1 MTPEERNN
9 YIKAAIVAGVGAAGI
24 GALIRD
30 IKSKKSRK
38 KNMDFSSSS
47 NAIVIP
53 INKRVFL
60 DGLPTKAEHKQ
71 MFGDSS
77 EEQKPLL
84 EVTNPTDLASAKR
97 EILRGRKFDFFGK
110 KASTEEEK
118 KDVPAS
124 GEKEVKEVSE
134 EKIDGRIVL
143 RGQDGR
149 FVSQTDPVA
158 VQEVEKSAGFNPFQP
173 FVDPS
178 GFLKD
183 LKSGMLG
190 KPIAFTAGAIG
201 SIVLAS
207 KISDAINERRKER
220 AKKKLDRSREN
231 YVKILE
237 DDSEGSEKS
246 ASGGDSHDGSFGD
259 LSGKVIGASF
269 FVPMALTAL
278 VTNKI
283 IENRKAEKKRK
294 KEMSN
299 SYPEDPIILYQTYDG
314 KNTKIAA
321 DTALMAIMVKRAM
334 MEDAERAE
342 AELIKSAQFVPGG
355 GIGVD
360 VTKKRDSPYSDD
372 EINKAVDYAAKIL
385 GDKGNSGALLD
396 TIKRY
401 GAGESVDLGETFS
414 GMVPTVD
421 KIPLIGNV
429 FGDMPRN
436 FDEISKTPEFKQRL
450 AQNGGLTDT
459 IIDRF
464 DTDPEWKKYKQERIE
479 NGLADKIEGWGFQ
492 KGGILHNIIAWFMK
506 LFGAGNSDFNDSVRQ
521 SFSRLAGPEQGQGQE
536 GPAEQQ
542 NVQPEQNT
550 QNPSVAATETTPQT
564 ASPAAEAPKNPAN
577 TPAAAPAAQA
587 VPAAQATPAA
597 PAAPAATAAPA
608 TQAANKTFADFVN
621 GADAGFDPLG
631 VRKHPGVVPQIPA
644 PVQKPVGPR
653 RSVPGERV
661 PDENDFSWRYFQ
673 NLPKNMDNKQLNDIV
688 DLGKRQ
694 FEYNSGARGVTP
706 TTPVNRGSGEIP
718 VNTGLISR
726 ELGMGEA
733 YDENGQPVYDQ
744 YKEQPKP
751 GNKPVASPIITR

>member
-9 YIKAAIVAGVGAAGI
+9 YIKAAIVAGIGAAGI

-38 KNMDFSSSS
+38 KKMDFSASK

-53 INKRVFL
+53 VNKRVFL
-60 DGLPTKAEHKQ
+60 DGLPTKAEHRQ
-71 MFGDSS
+71 MFGDGS
-77 EEQKPLL
+77 EEHKPLL
-84 EVTNPTDLASAKR
+84 DVTNPEELASAKKD
-97 EILRGRKFDFFGK
+97 ILRGRKFDFFGK
-110 KASTEEEK
+110 TASKEDVK

-124 GEKEVKEVSE
+124 GEKDVKEVSE
-134 EKIDGRIVL
+134 EKIDGRVVL

-158 VQEVEKSAGFNPFQP
+158 VQEVEKSAWFNPFQP

-201 SIVLAS
+201 SIALAS

-220 AKKKLDRSREN
+220 AKRRLERSMDS
-231 YVKILE
+231 YVKMLE
-237 DDSEGSEKS
+237 EGEGGSEKS
-246 ASGGDSHDGSFGD
+246 ASGRDSHDGSFGD

-299 SYPEDPIILYQTYDG
+299 SYPAEPIILYQTYDG
-314 KNTKIAA
+314 NNMKIAA

-401 GAGESVDLGETFS
+401 EDNESVDLGKTFS

-459 IIDRF
+459 IISRF
-464 DTDPEWKKYKQERIE
+464 DTDPEWKKFKQERIE
-479 NGLADKIEGWGFQ
+479 KGISDKIEKDWGFE
-492 KGGILHNIIAWFMK
+492 KGGIMHKIIAWFMK

-521 SFSRLAGPEQGQGQE
+521 RFAQLAGSEQEQGKE
-536 GPAEQQ
+536 EPTEQQ
-542 NVQPEQNT
+542 NVQSEQNA
-550 QNPSVAATETTPQT
+550 QDPSGVAPDATAQPG
-564 ASPAAEAPKNPAN
+564 APAVEAPKQPVAP
-577 TPAAAPAAQA
+577 PAA
-587 VPAAQATPAA
+587 PAAQATPAA
-597 PAAPAATAAPA
+597 PAAPVASAAPA
-608 TQAANKTFADFVN
+608 TQAPNKTFADFVN

-673 NLPKNMDNKQLNDIV
+673 NLPKNMDNKQLNDVV

-694 FEYNSGARGVTP
+694 FEYNSGARGVTQ

-718 VNTGLISR
+718 VNTGLINR

-733 YDENGQPVYDQ
+733 YDENGQPVFDQ

-751 GNKPVASPIITR
+751 GSKPVASPIITR

>member
-1 MTPEERNN
+1 MTPEERND

-38 KNMDFSSSS
+38 KKMDFSASK

-53 INKRVFL
+53 VNKRVFL
-60 DGLPTKAEHKQ
+60 DGLPTKAEHRQ
-71 MFGDSS
+71 MFGDGS
-77 EEQKPLL
+77 EEHKPLL
-84 EVTNPTDLASAKR
+84 DVTNPADLASAKKD
-97 EILRGRKFDFFGK
+97 ILRGRKFDFFGK
-110 KASTEEEK
+110 TASKDDGK
-118 KDVPAS
+118 KDVPDS
-124 GEKEVKEVSE
+124 GEKDVKEVSE
-134 EKIDGRIVL
+134 EKIDGRVVL

-158 VQEVEKSAGFNPFQP
+158 VQEVEKSAWFNPLQP

-201 SIVLAS
+201 SIALAS

-220 AKKKLDRSREN
+220 AKRRLDRSRDS
-231 YVKILE
+231 YVKMLE
-237 DDSEGSEKS
+237 EGEGGSEKS
-246 ASGGDSHDGSFGD
+246 ASGRDSHDGSFGD

-283 IENRKAEKKRK
+283 IENRKAENKRK

-299 SYPEDPIILYQTYDG
+299 SYPAEPIILYQTYDG
-314 KNTKIAA
+314 NNMKIAA

-342 AELIKSAQFVPGG
+342 AELVKSAQFF
-355 GIGVD
+355 
-360 VTKKRDSPYSDD
+360 TNSPLFTNKSDRQYSDD

-401 GAGESVDLGETFS
+401 GDNESVDLGKTFS
-414 GMVPTVD
+414 GMVPTLD
-421 KIPLIGNV
+421 KIPLIGSV
-429 FGDMPRN
+429 VGDMPSN
-436 FDEISKTPEFKQRL
+436 FAEISKTPEFKQRL
-450 AQNGGLTDT
+450 AQNGKLTDT
-459 IIDRF
+459 IISRF

-479 NGLADKIEGWGFQ
+479 NGISDKIEGWGFQ
-492 KGGILHNIIAWFMK
+492 KGGILHKIIAWFMK

-521 SFSRLAGPEQGQGQE
+521 RFAQLAGSEQEQGKE
-536 GPAEQQ
+536 EPTEQQ
-542 NVQPEQNT
+542 NVQSEQNA
-550 QNPSVAATETTPQT
+550 QDPSGVEPDATAQPE
-564 ASPAAEAPKNPAN
+564 APAFEAPKQTVAP
-577 TPAAAPAAQA
+577 PAA
-587 VPAAQATPAA
+587 PAAQATPATPATPVA
-597 PAAPAATAAPA
+597 PAAPA
-608 TQAANKTFADFVN
+608 TQAPNKTFADFVN

-631 VRKHPGVVPQIPA
+631 VRKHQGVVPQIPA

-653 RSVPGERV
+653 RSVPGERA

-673 NLPKNMDNKQLNDIV
+673 NLPKNMDNKQLNDVV

-694 FEYNSGARGVTP
+694 FEYNSGAIGVTP
-706 TTPVNRGSGEIP
+706 TTPVNRGIGEIP
-718 VNTGLISR
+718 VNTGLINR

-733 YDENGQPVYDQ
+733 YDENGQPVFDQ
-744 YKEQPKP
+744 YKERPKP